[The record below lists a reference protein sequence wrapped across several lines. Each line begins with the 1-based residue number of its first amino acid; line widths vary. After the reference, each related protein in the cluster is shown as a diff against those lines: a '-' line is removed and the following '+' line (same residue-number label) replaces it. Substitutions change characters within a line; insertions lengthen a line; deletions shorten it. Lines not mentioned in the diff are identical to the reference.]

1 MAPDSKRSLRATPKR
16 FCLGTL
22 CIFVFRH
29 ANVVSTQAPKPS
41 KAGNGALQL
50 HPAMPPAPKLQ
61 SEDGHTHLAVTSWS
75 GTLQQH
81 QHPGPKTRTRMSSC
95 TWSKNTK
102 SSRYLGKFTRKQ
114 YNMML
119 RGKIMRTMTRA
130 SSTAPRLHK
139 HHPQAFKHSKI
150 NAEPDDSKHN
160 TALLWRFPSS
170 QAAFWS
176 HLRFNGNGY
185 NISIIQLKVL
195 LQHTYCPIK
204 TPWCCGYK

>member
-1 MAPDSKRSLRATPKR
+1 M
-16 FCLGTL
+16 
-22 CIFVFRH
+22 FRH

-102 SSRYLGKFTRKQ
+102 SSRYLRNLRANNTIWCCASKSCVQWHAQVAQLLGFTSITRKRSNIARSTQ
-114 YNMML
+114 SQ
-119 RGKIMRTMTRA
+119 MTQNTTRHYSGGSQVLKQPFDHTCA
-130 SSTAPRLHK
+130 STGTA
-139 HHPQAFKHSKI
+139 I
-150 NAEPDDSKHN
+150 
-160 TALLWRFPSS
+160 
-170 QAAFWS
+170 
-176 HLRFNGNGY
+176 
-185 NISIIQLKVL
+185 ISI
-195 LQHTYCPIK
+195 
-204 TPWCCGYK
+204 

>member
-1 MAPDSKRSLRATPKR
+1 MPAMAPDSKRSLRATPKR

-61 SEDGHTHLAVTSWS
+61 SEDGHTH
-75 GTLQQH
+75 
-81 QHPGPKTRTRMSSC
+81 
-95 TWSKNTK
+95 K

-170 QAAFWS
+170 QAAF
-176 HLRFNGNGY
+176 
-185 NISIIQLKVL
+185 
-195 LQHTYCPIK
+195 
-204 TPWCCGYK
+204 